1 MSAEIKKKHRLKFDR
16 WSRKYDRSILHR
28 IVFNRSHNLF
38 FRELLPHIKKDAK
51 VLDVGCGTG
60 KFAYRLW
67 SVTKGVEIHGI
78 DISNE
83 MIERAKAKVNDETI
97 DFKVGDV
104 EELPYESKTFDIV
117 TCSNS
122 FHHYPNQKKAISEMR
137 RVLKDDGKLLIID
150 GSRDSFFGKVV
161 FGIVQI
167 AEGDVYHVFENEMK
181 DMLSSLGFDKITQR
195 RFNPLAPLLFTMGH
209 AARQEIKI
217 EEKIVEFRRK
227 KAGKKEVETTEEAVN
242 E

>member
-1 MSAEIKKKHRLKFDR
+1 MTIEIKKKHRLRFDR

-38 FRELLPHIKKDAK
+38 FRELLPHIRKDAK

-60 KFAYRLW
+60 KFVHKLW
-67 SVTKGVEIHGI
+67 NVTKGIEIHGV
-78 DISNE
+78 DLSNE
-83 MIERAKAKVNDETI
+83 MIERARSKQGGESINFV
-97 DFKVGDV
+97 VGDV
-104 EELPYESKTFDIV
+104 ENLPYESKTFDIV

-122 FHHYPNQKKAISEMR
+122 FHHYPNQKKALSEMR
-137 RVLKDDGKLLIID
+137 RVLKDEGKLLIID
-150 GSRDSFFGKVV
+150 GSRDNLLGRLV

-167 AEGDVYHVFENEMK
+167 VEGNVYHVFEKEMEE
-181 DMLSSLGFDKITQR
+181 MLSSMGFVNITQR

-209 AARQEIKI
+209 AAVEGIKI
-217 EEKIVEFRRK
+217 EEKVVEFRRK
-227 KAGKKEVETTEEAVN
+227 KTAKAGEATN

>member
-1 MSAEIKKKHRLKFDR
+1 MTIEIKKKHRLRFDR

-38 FRELLPHIKKDAK
+38 FRELLPHIRKDAK

-60 KFAYRLW
+60 KFVHKLW
-67 SVTKGVEIHGI
+67 NVTKGIEIHGV
-78 DISNE
+78 DLSNE
-83 MIERAKAKVNDETI
+83 MIERARSKQGGESINFV
-97 DFKVGDV
+97 VGDV
-104 EELPYESKTFDIV
+104 ENLPYESKTFDIV

-122 FHHYPNQKKAISEMR
+122 FHHYPNQKKALSEMR
-137 RVLKDDGKLLIID
+137 RVLKDEGKLLIID
-150 GSRDSFFGKVV
+150 GSRDNLLGRLV

-167 AEGDVYHVFENEMK
+167 VEGNVYHVFEKEMEE
-181 DMLSSLGFDKITQR
+181 MLSSMGFVNITQR

-209 AARQEIKI
+209 AAVEGIKI
-217 EEKIVEFRRK
+217 EEKVVEFRRK
-227 KAGKKEVETTEEAVN
+227 KTAKAEEATN